1 MKMNISAYLN
11 KKYNRYLFFIVL
23 TYSNINNWL
32 RVKSDLMNLT
42 PIRSILEIRVI
53 SFKRLNANIL

>member
-11 KKYNRYLFFIVL
+11 KKYNDYLFFIIL
-23 TYSNINNWL
+23 TCSNINNWL

-42 PIRSILEIRVI
+42 PIRSILVIRVI